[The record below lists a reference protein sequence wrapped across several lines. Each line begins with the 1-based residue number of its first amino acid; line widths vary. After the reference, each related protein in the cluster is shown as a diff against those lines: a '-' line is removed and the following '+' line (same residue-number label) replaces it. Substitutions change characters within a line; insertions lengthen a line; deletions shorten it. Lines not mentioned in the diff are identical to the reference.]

1 MYHGEWLL
9 RSALTGDQEKNLDEL
24 SIEKVMVM
32 FAQVVDKM
40 FRYLTSH
47 LSAELLRLFSVSS
60 HLK

>member
-1 MYHGEWLL
+1 L

-24 SIEKVMVM
+24 SIEKVMAM

-47 LSAELLRLFSVSS
+47 LSAELVDLISVSN